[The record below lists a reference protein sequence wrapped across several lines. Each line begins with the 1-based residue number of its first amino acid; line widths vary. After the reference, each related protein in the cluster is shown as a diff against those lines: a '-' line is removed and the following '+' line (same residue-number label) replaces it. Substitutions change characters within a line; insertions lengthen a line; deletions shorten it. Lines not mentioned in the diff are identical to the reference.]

1 MSSLAV
7 KLPLIYS
14 QENGYMMIKS
24 MLPMIQQNLKMLLLT
39 DPGERVMI
47 PTFGVGLRRYLFEN
61 FTETT
66 YARIR
71 QKINQ
76 QARTFMPYITINNI
90 QFSPSDI
97 DNGRLSI
104 VINYVV
110 PSLKSQDVLTFN
122 V

>member
-47 PTFGVGLRRYLFEN
+47 PTFGAGLRRYLFEN

-97 DNGRLSI
+97 DNGKLSI

>member
-7 KLPLIYS
+7 KLPLMYS

>member
-1 MSSLAV
+1 MTQFCDV
-7 KLPLIYS
+7 P
-14 QENGYMMIKS
+14 
-24 MLPMIQQNLKMLLLT
+24 
-39 DPGERVMI
+39 
-47 PTFGVGLRRYLFEN
+47 N

-97 DNGRLSI
+97 DNGKLSI

>member
-7 KLPLIYS
+7 KLPLMYS

-97 DNGRLSI
+97 DNGKLSI